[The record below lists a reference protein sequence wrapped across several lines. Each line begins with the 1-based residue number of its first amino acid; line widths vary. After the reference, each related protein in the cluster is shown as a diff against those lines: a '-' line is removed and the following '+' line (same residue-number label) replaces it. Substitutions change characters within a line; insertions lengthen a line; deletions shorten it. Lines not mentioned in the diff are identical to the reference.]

1 MGNRIVTLT
10 TDFGEGHYV
19 AQMKAVILSMV
30 RDATIVDIAHNV
42 APQCITEGAFF
53 LRSTAVWF
61 SSEPKPIHICVI
73 DPTVGS
79 ARKPI
84 CIETESGILVGPD
97 NGVLYPAAER
107 LGIVDIFEIS
117 NERIP
122 GDVSN
127 VFHGRDVFARA
138 GGMLLKGCMP
148 SELGPRMD
156 GIVELDLDVVIV
168 NDAED
173 ICIIEC
179 SVLHIDR
186 FGNTIISLSKD
197 MFEALIGK
205 YVPNSVALIDGGRR
219 FLLRRTER
227 YCDVPSGTLI
237 ILESSSGEM
246 EISVREGSAAKDL
259 DMAVGQAVKLELL
272 PG

>member
-30 RDATIVDIAHNV
+30 RDATIVDIAHDV
-42 APQCITEGAFF
+42 SPQCITEGAYL

-61 SSEPKPIHICVI
+61 RSEPKPIHICVV

-79 ARKPI
+79 SRKPI
-84 CIETESGILVGPD
+84 CIETEGGIMVGPD

-107 LGIVDIFEIS
+107 LGIADVFEIS
-117 NERIP
+117 HEDIIENI
-122 GDVSN
+122 SN

-138 GGMLLKGCMP
+138 GGMLLGGYAP
-148 SELGPRMD
+148 LELGPRLD
-156 GIVELDLDVVIV
+156 EIVELDLDVVKV

-173 ICIIEC
+173 KCKIEC

-197 MFEALIGK
+197 MFDTILAK
-205 YVPNSVALIDGGRR
+205 YGPNSVALIDGGRR

-237 ILESSSGEM
+237 IIESSSGEM
-246 EISVREGSAAKDL
+246 EISVREGSAAEEL
-259 DMAVGQAVKLELL
+259 EMTVGRTVELELSL
-272 PG
+272 E